1 MEIYSAREKSGVI
14 SVQHAE
20 NQSPK
25 KQKYSLHSKTVRR
38 FNELRILQNISKTD
52 IFRRVG
58 EIPRLDIH
66 TDKTRYTISETQ

>member
-25 KQKYSLHSKTVRR
+25 KQKYSLHS
-38 FNELRILQNISKTD
+38 N
-52 IFRRVG
+52 G
-58 EIPRLDIH
+58 
-66 TDKTRYTISETQ
+66 